1 MKLTSFTDYGLRA
14 LMRMAADPDRTFTTE
29 ELARTFA
36 ISAHH
41 LTKIAAALG
50 RAGIITAQRGAGGGL
65 RLARPA
71 DEITIGRIVRVLEEG
86 SALVE
91 CFRADGGDC
100 VMTSHCVL
108 KGRLRLAEEA
118 FLHELDRTSLAA
130 CAWPAT
136 PQRGA
141 A

>member
-91 CFRADGGDC
+91 CL
-100 VMTSHCVL
+100 L

-118 FLHELDRTSLAA
+118 FLRELDRTSLAA